1 MCTRPVGCGCA
12 RRATINSTG
21 LDSGDSTRTARS
33 RQAIPT
39 SFSMTTA
46 AGRYLFSLG
55 WIPLQSWL
63 GLGTSASGAGCKRTL
78 PGTHREV
85 RELESA
91 IQWTE
96 YVSLRGQSFSRPTV
110 TFVPCGVE
118 PSAWCQRRVSAPRQ
132 RYSCQNCIGG
142 QNGHGR
148 RAVERRI
155 SPIPPFTQAVPLPL
169 KVSAHLA
176 APNTAGGLSR
186 HQARQSPAGDQ
197 RRARGGLS
205 PLCSRLD
212 G

>member
-1 MCTRPVGCGCA
+1 MHTSSRVWL
-12 RRATINSTG
+12 RSTSYNKLNWTG
-21 LDSGDSTRTARS
+21 LRRQHAHRPFPSGHPYLIQYDHRCRT
-33 RQAIPT
+33 
-39 SFSMTTA
+39 
-46 AGRYLFSLG
+46 
-55 WIPLQSWL
+55 IPLQSWL

-205 PLCSRLD
+205 SLCSRLD